1 MNQSGLSACH
11 TLSSW
16 LSLFTC
22 YPIARPLAKQG
33 HPPQVVDGQ
42 LVTKEE
48 RSFVDT
54 VLLAGDPGAEDTSLA
69 DEAAALEPQRTI
81 KINQLSFNENGEY
94 AAEAARPGL
103 NLL

>member
-22 YPIARPLAKQG
+22 NPIARPLAKQG

-54 VLLAGDPGAEDTSLA
+54 VLLAGDPGAEDTGLA
-69 DEAAALEPQRTI
+69 DEAAAALEPQRTI
-81 KINQLSFNENGEY
+81 KINQLSFNENGEC
-94 AAEAARPGL
+94 AAK
-103 NLL
+103 